1 MLLLVVVV
9 VGGGSLTG
17 LLLLFLLFPL
27 FLLLDWRLWT
37 VRRGMRG
44 GRGSAW
50 LRFFVCWWGRLLL
63 FVFVVVEY
71 DLGGVLCSSVCCTSM
86 VPSSSSSSF
95 CLSVLQDCNAG
106 LSVVGE
112 KGLAV

>member
-1 MLLLVVVV
+1 M
-9 VGGGSLTG
+9 
-17 LLLLFLLFPL
+17 
-27 FLLLDWRLWT
+27 
-37 VRRGMRG
+37 RRGMRG

-50 LRFFVCWWGRLLL
+50 LRLFVFWWGKLLL

-86 VPSSSSSSF
+86 VPSSSSSSSSF

>member
-1 MLLLVVVV
+1 MLLLVVV
-9 VGGGSLTG
+9 VGGGSLIG
-17 LLLLFLLFPL
+17 LLLFLLFLL

-63 FVFVVVEY
+63 FVVVVGY
-71 DLGGVLCSSVCCTSM
+71 DVGRVLCSSVCCTSM

>member
-17 LLLLFLLFPL
+17 LLLFLLFLL

-37 VRRGMRG
+37 MRRGMRG

-50 LRFFVCWWGRLLL
+50 LRFFVFWWGRLLL

-71 DLGGVLCSSVCCTSM
+71 DIGEVLCSSVCCTSM
-86 VPSSSSSSF
+86 VPSSSSSF
-95 CLSVLQDCNAG
+95 CLSVLQDRNAG